1 MAYLGATTVAASATT
16 TFTPSTYNSL
26 AGLES
31 CSYHTISIGGSGTA
45 TIRFKHADQSAFQD
59 AATGVSGD
67 YDTYLIRG
75 ATEIQVEET
84 GGANSVIVSINSF
97 EE

>member
-1 MAYLGATTVAASATT
+1 MAYIGATTIALSSNIEFSPANYDSMT
-16 TFTPSTYNSL
+16 
-26 AGLES
+26 GLES

-45 TIRFKHADQSAFQD
+45 TISFKHADQSAFID

-67 YDTYLIRG
+67 YDTYVARG
-75 ATEIQVEET
+75 VTSIKVTET
-84 GGANSVIVSINSF
+84 GGANSITVAISSY